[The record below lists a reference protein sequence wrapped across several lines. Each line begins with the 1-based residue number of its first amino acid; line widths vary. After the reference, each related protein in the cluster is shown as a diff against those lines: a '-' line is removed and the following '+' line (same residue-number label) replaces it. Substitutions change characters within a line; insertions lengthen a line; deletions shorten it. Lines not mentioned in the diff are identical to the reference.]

1 MEESAASSDSSGARR
16 AFFAF
21 CSTACVTE
29 SARSRLGRF
38 RNEFLAVQHVL
49 FLGAFLAFFVLAV
62 MGTLR
67 PLRCCCCCDRVL
79 DARSVDIVACG
90 VGVALCNRG
99 EEGLEDAGGGSSE
112 SWPQE
117 ISFVVLSLEERSSMA
132 STADKLRSFISR

>member
-1 MEESAASSDSSGARR
+1 M
-16 AFFAF
+16 
-21 CSTACVTE
+21 TE

-62 MGTLR
+62 VATLR
-67 PLRCCCCCDRVL
+67 PLRCCCCCCERVL

-90 VGVALCNRG
+90 VGVALCNWG

-112 SWPQE
+112 SWPHE
-117 ISFVVLSLEERSSMA
+117 ISFVALSLEERSSMA